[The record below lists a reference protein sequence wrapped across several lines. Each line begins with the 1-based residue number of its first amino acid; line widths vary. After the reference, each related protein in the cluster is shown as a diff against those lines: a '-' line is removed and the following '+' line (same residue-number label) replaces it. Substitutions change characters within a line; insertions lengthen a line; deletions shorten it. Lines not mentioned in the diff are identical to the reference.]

1 MAKRLVYVEIPATD
15 PAAAAS
21 FYAAV
26 LGWQVEIRPGGEA
39 RFEHELSHVIGRW
52 VTGRAITT
60 EPGMLPMFYVD
71 DVAAAMANV
80 AANGGEVIAAPSR
93 EGDVLVARLRDPCG
107 NAIGIWQFADA
118 APLPDGWH
126 DVTARIVVDDV
137 AGLVEF
143 LRRGFAATG
152 DVHPERPAVLR
163 IGDSVVM
170 ISSAGPRKSMPA
182 FLYVYVDDADATY
195 RRVIDAGARSLETP
209 ADMPYGDRRAMVEDA
224 WGNVWQIATFPK
236 PR

>member
-1 MAKRLVYVEIPATD
+1 MVKRLVYVEIPAID

-26 LGWQVEIRPGGEA
+26 LGWHVEIRPGGDA

-52 VTGRAITT
+52 ITGRAITS
-60 EPGMLPMFYVD
+60 EPGMQPLFYVD
-71 DVAAAMANV
+71 DVAQAVSNV
-80 AANGGEVIAAPSR
+80 AGNGGEVIAAPSR
-93 EGDVLVARLRDPCG
+93 TGDVIVARLRDPSG
-107 NAIGIWQFADA
+107 NAIGIWQHTDA
-118 APLPDGWH
+118 TPLPDGWH

-143 LRRGFAATG
+143 MRRGLGATG
-152 DVHPERPAVLR
+152 EVHPERPAVLR

-170 ISSAGPRKSMPA
+170 ISAAGPRKAMPA
-182 FLYVYVDDADATY
+182 FLYVYVDDADAVY
-195 RRVIDAGARSLETP
+195 RRALDAGARSLEAP
-209 ADMPYGDRRAMVEDA
+209 AEMPYGDRRAMVEDA
-224 WGNVWQIATFPK
+224 WGNVWQIARFAP